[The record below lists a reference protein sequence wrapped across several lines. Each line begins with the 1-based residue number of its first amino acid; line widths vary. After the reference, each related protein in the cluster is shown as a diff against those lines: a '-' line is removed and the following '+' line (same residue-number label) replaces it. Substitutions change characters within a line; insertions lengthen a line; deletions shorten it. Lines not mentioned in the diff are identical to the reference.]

1 MTLFFGIL
9 IFVIAIITF
18 IYLNEK
24 NSNKTYDQI
33 QIEAAEVVCKN
44 DSVDDLLEE
53 SKKMIPLTEALI
65 QAGLVGDHFV
75 VDAIN
80 GGTYNGPLPE
90 RREDGGW
97 LSIFDNLRILKIA
110 GINYRSG
117 IGKYVGRVECAL
129 VPEPDNEYDSNAIK
143 VVAEDRHHLGYIP
156 TEQTDFV
163 RSLAANEFP
172 YRCTA
177 FIEEHED
184 ELDGHKFF
192 IGFVYIK
199 RLD

>member
-9 IFVIAIITF
+9 IFVIAIIAF

-33 QIEAAEVVCKN
+33 QREAAEVVCKN

-129 VPEPDNEYDSNAIK
+129 VPEPDNEYDANAIK

>member
-9 IFVIAIITF
+9 IFVIAIIAF

-33 QIEAAEVVCKN
+33 QREAAEVVCKN

-90 RREDGGW
+90 RRDDGGW
-97 LSIFDNLRILKIA
+97 LSIFDNLRILKIS

-117 IGKYVGRVECAL
+117 IGKYVGRVECVL

-156 TEQTDFV
+156 TEHTDFV

>member
-9 IFVIAIITF
+9 IFVIAIIAF

-33 QIEAAEVVCKN
+33 QREAAEVVCKN

-75 VDAIN
+75 VNAIN

-90 RREDGGW
+90 RRDDGGW

-117 IGKYVGRVECAL
+117 IGKYVGRVECVL
-129 VPEPDNEYDSNAIK
+129 VPEPTNEFDPDAIK
-143 VVAEDRHHLGYIP
+143 IVAEDSHHLGYIASG
-156 TEQTDFV
+156 QTDFV
-163 RSLAANEFP
+163 RSLTANKFP

-177 FIEEHED
+177 FIEEQED
-184 ELDGHKFF
+184 ELDSHKFF
-192 IGFVYIK
+192 TGFVYIK

>member
-9 IFVIAIITF
+9 IFVIAIIAF

-33 QIEAAEVVCKN
+33 QREAAEVVCKN

-75 VDAIN
+75 VNAIN

-90 RREDGGW
+90 RRDDGGW

-117 IGKYVGRVECAL
+117 IGKYVGRVECVL
-129 VPEPDNEYDSNAIK
+129 VPEPTNEFDPDAIK
-143 VVAEDRHHLGYIP
+143 IVAEDSHHLGYIASG
-156 TEQTDFV
+156 QTDFV
-163 RSLAANEFP
+163 RSLTANKFP

-184 ELDGHKFF
+184 ELDSHKFF
-192 IGFVYIK
+192 TGFVYIK